1 MTANLKSP
9 FLTLWYN
16 RTIME
21 IEIEIDYSG
30 WLTEDLKDFYRETLE
45 ERRKVET
52 YSERAQLNQ
61 QALLIM
67 AEIQKRNNNE

>member
-1 MTANLKSP
+1 
-9 FLTLWYN
+9 
-16 RTIME
+16 ME
-21 IEIEIDYSG
+21 MEIDYSG
-30 WLTEDLKDFYRETLE
+30 WLTEDLKDFHRETLE

-67 AEIQKRNNNE
+67 AEIQKRKNNE

>member
-1 MTANLKSP
+1 M
-9 FLTLWYN
+9 
-16 RTIME
+16 
-21 IEIEIDYSG
+21 EIEIDYNG
-30 WLTEDLKDFYRETLE
+30 WLTEDLIALHRETLE
-45 ERRKVET
+45 EKRKVET